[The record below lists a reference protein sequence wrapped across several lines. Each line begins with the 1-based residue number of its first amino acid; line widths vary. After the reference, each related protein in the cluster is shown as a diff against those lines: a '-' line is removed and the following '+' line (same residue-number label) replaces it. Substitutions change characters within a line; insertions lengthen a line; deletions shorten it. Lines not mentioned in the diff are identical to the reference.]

1 MKKGTQKA
9 TVEPRCNEPR
19 YNEVLGINKRLYL
32 PQ

>member
-9 TVEPRCNEPR
+9 TVEPRCNKPR
-19 YNEVLGINKRLYL
+19 SKEVLDINERFYL

>member
-19 YNEVLGINKRLYL
+19 YNEVLGINERFCL
-32 PQ
+32 PR